1 MTGSTLWQTPLAH
14 ILEQTAAPG
23 PNLGGGSVPM
33 IGASLGLGLVLMA
46 LRVTRAHATGPD
58 LDRLLD
64 QGQALLERM
73 KASVDEDMAAFAGL
87 MAALRRSRD
96 DPDRPGALESAALAA
111 CETPLAA
118 SRLCGEAII
127 LASQARRLVKA
138 DVMTDVESAAE
149 LMEGAGLGV
158 LCVID
163 ANLRSVRDPDKARAA
178 CQARRTQVDELRA
191 RADAFRATVAPWDD
205 D

>member
-1 MTGSTLWQTPLAH
+1 MTGSTLWQTPLEQ

-46 LRVTRAHATGPD
+46 LRVTRAKAAGPD

-64 QGQALLERM
+64 QAQDLLARM
-73 KASVDEDMAAFAGL
+73 QSSVEGDVAAFAAL
-87 MAALRRSRD
+87 MAALRRPRD
-96 DPDRPGALESAALAA
+96 DPDRAAALEAAALAA
-111 CETPLAA
+111 CEAPLAA
-118 SRLCGEAII
+118 SRLCGEAIS

-138 DVMTDVESAAE
+138 DVMTDVEAAAE

-163 ANLRSVRDPDKARAA
+163 ANLRAVRDTAKAQAV
-178 CQARRTQVDELRA
+178 CQARRAQADELRA
-191 RADAFRATVAPWDD
+191 RTDAFRTALAPWDD